1 MNISCS
7 TCLESFTPYCDISA
21 TPCGHVFHTDCINE
35 WMKNEREECGKCRRR
50 CANDQIIKL
59 YFSENESALEENKAR
74 IGKSKVLFKISS
86 LDGKLL
92 QISKF

>member
-7 TCLESFTPYCDISA
+7 TCLESFTSNCDISS

-35 WMKNEREECGKCRRR
+35 WMKNKREECGKCRRR
-50 CANDQIIKL
+50 CKNDQIIKL

-74 IGKSKVLFKISS
+74 IGKSNF
-86 LDGKLL
+86 
-92 QISKF
+92 